1 MSLSNYL
8 LLYYSVSIPPAPVVV
23 TTYTVPPPAPA
34 PGPAHLS
41 LVPAEHFTFPEAAA
55 AEAVQLP
62 GAEYEAVTEAGA
74 APVIDLLKYVPLFL
88 VTTISMAASIVFG
101 NFVG

>member
-34 PGPAHLS
+34 PSPAHLS

>member
-8 LLYYSVSIPPAPVVV
+8 LLFYSVSIPPTPVVV

-34 PGPAHLS
+34 PSPAHLS

>member
-1 MSLSNYL
+1 M
-8 LLYYSVSIPPAPVVV
+8 
-23 TTYTVPPPAPA
+23 
-34 PGPAHLS
+34 
-41 LVPAEHFTFPEAAA
+41 
-55 AEAVQLP
+55 QLP

>member
-1 MSLSNYL
+1 M
-8 LLYYSVSIPPAPVVV
+8 SIPPAPVVV
-23 TTYTVPPPAPA
+23 TTYTVPPPA
-34 PGPAHLS
+34 

>member
-8 LLYYSVSIPPAPVVV
+8 LLYYLVSIPSSPVVV
-23 TTYTVPPPAPA
+23 TTYTVPPPAPTPA
-34 PGPAHLS
+34 PSPAHLS

-62 GAEYEAVTEAGA
+62 GAEYEAVTEA

>member
-1 MSLSNYL
+1 M
-8 LLYYSVSIPPAPVVV
+8 
-23 TTYTVPPPAPA
+23 
-34 PGPAHLS
+34 
-41 LVPAEHFTFPEAAA
+41 
-55 AEAVQLP
+55 QLP
-62 GAEYEAVTEAGA
+62 GAEYEAATEAGA

>member
-1 MSLSNYL
+1 MS
-8 LLYYSVSIPPAPVVV
+8 VPAGPVVV
-23 TTYTVPPPAPA
+23 TTYTVLAPA
-34 PGPAHLS
+34 PGTAHLS
-41 LVPAEHFTFPEAAA
+41 PLPAAHFTFPEAAA

-62 GAEYEAVTEAGA
+62 GAEYEAATEAAA

>member
-1 MSLSNYL
+1 M
-8 LLYYSVSIPPAPVVV
+8 SIPPAPVVV

-34 PGPAHLS
+34 PAPAYLS